1 MERIYLDH
9 AATSPMDERVLEQMI
24 PHFSGSFGN
33 PSSIHSFGRESR
45 KWVDEARAQIAAEIG
60 AAEQE
65 IIFTSGGTEA
75 DNLAIMGTALARKDL
90 GRHIITTKI
99 EHHAVLHTC
108 EKLEGD
114 GFDITYLDVDQ
125 NGRVSAKQVKEALR
139 DDTILVT
146 VMYGNNEVGTVQ
158 PIEEI
163 GELLKE
169 HKAYFHTDAVQA
181 FGLDRKSVV

>member
-108 EKLEGD
+108 E
-114 GFDITYLDVDQ
+114 
-125 NGRVSAKQVKEALR
+125 NLR
-139 DDTILVT
+139 
-146 VMYGNNEVGTVQ
+146 E
-158 PIEEI
+158 
-163 GELLKE
+163 
-169 HKAYFHTDAVQA
+169 TD
-181 FGLDRKSVV
+181 LT